1 MAATHRGESTGL
13 IREYF
18 SFDRDLDNLF
28 VESGRQAHVIWR
40 LDGSFGGLRAV
51 STEIVNP
58 PGGGTEGIWAEPLRL
73 ADYVHLHVGDAA
85 GGLAAVERN
94 AKRHSRRVGWTDI
107 DYEFGSHPYLKV
119 RKTIWVPLQRPAVVV
134 EARLENRSDQPRS
147 LCLFVEFRS
156 HLSIGWPRR
165 EGGRNTAAFD
175 PALPGIVAHDEG
187 HPEWTALCASSRP
200 PEAWHL
206 GDFAPHLIGTG
217 GLSARSG
224 GATGPG
230 PGCSCLQFG
239 VTLPPDGGT
248 TVAVVV
254 CGSPR
259 SEEEARATCR
269 EICSRREEL
278 REEKCRHYAD
288 LFSRT
293 AVLDSPSYVFNK
305 AFLWAKLG
313 TEDFK
318 HHDPRLGFLFF
329 AGYPAYNFY
338 FASDTMLILRGSF
351 AFGDFEDARRMLRTI
366 VRYQATEAG
375 RDTLPGEIWHEM
387 STTGDRISPNFAG
400 FLFPGVIRA
409 FFEWSAD
416 RAFLEEMYPCVCA
429 LVEWGYRMD
438 ANGDGLLE
446 NGPEGEM
453 ADSASEDRNVER
465 SHYTVQVQWL
475 DALREGVHLA
485 GLVGDA
491 DSAAR
496 WTETATRVRD
506 LVNRVYWN
514 ESKRCFE
521 ETIRP
526 DGTLDTSGKGLAN
539 LDPTMVD
546 EGKAA
551 ATARLLLDEEAYLA
565 DIEAFTE
572 RQRFEEVFSTHRAY
586 MSWYV
591 MERGR
596 RVLQLYRTHRAEP
609 AYRALEEIA
618 ASPFHWT
625 TPGMWPEV
633 WAVDEPSVLRARGCF
648 HQAWT
653 GSHGFIHPVVSGMLG
668 IRPDAPR
675 DGLAFEPHLPPH
687 WPRLALRRMRLGDGW
702 FDVGCEQGDGWRRL
716 SVRNDG
722 GRPLSVELGFVLPA
736 GVLLR
741 ELLVDGR
748 ARELSGVDART
759 TASDTHVGV
768 TVTAPPGAEA
778 SAELRWETAPLS
790 LAFVAVAASGA
801 PMGRSE
807 PGPVF
812 LPRLRPGSSGA
823 VEAEIGNRS
832 CRRARVEIG
841 LELQGDGVRVARS
854 RRMIDLEPGA
864 ERRERFDLEALPD
877 ASEGYRTLRLRI
889 HGDPALL
896 LERTAHLP
904 VFRSLAPSLDARQV
918 ARIGR
923 PFVVQV
929 SIASLAADPLTAE
942 ARLEWPGGWD
952 DRGSGD
958 GAAAVEPGGRESL
971 AFSAAP
977 VAAGERELEVAVR
990 CRETGEEWRLGH
1002 RVSVLPAE
1010 TRMVLHS
1017 GFLRCPIA
1025 SGGGIEVVNLPA
1037 NYAVRRPHVLEQLLG
1052 QADLVLTSDQHDAVF
1067 PDAEIA
1073 AIVEFVRRGGSL
1085 VFFCHWSAPWGRG
1098 FFETFGNFASSALPD
1113 ILPLRMRK
1121 GITHARAV
1129 RLAPAGSP
1137 VFGGIAWDTIPAYDH
1152 NDAELREGATLL
1164 AASEAGAPLIASWR
1178 HGAGGVLAIA
1188 IDCFGFESYVEGL
1201 SFDFWPGKPAL
1212 VGAAVRSML
1221 EAR

>member
-1 MAATHRGESTGL
+1 MTATNPDEGLHL

-28 VESGRQAHVIWR
+28 VEAGRQAHVIWR

-73 ADYVHLHVGDAA
+73 ADYVHLHVWDGG
-85 GGLAAVERN
+85 GGLTSVERN

-119 RKTIWVPLQRPAVVV
+119 RKTVWVPLQQPAVVI
-134 EARLENRSDQPRS
+134 EATLTNRSDRQQS
-147 LCLFVEFRS
+147 LRLFVEFRS
-156 HLSIGWPRR
+156 HLSIGWPLR

-175 PALPGIVAHDEG
+175 PALPGIIAHDEL
-187 HPEWTALCASSRP
+187 HPQWTALCASSRS

-206 GDFAPHLIGTG
+206 GDFAPHLIGAGSLAGRAG
-217 GLSARSG
+217 G
-224 GATGPG
+224 TTEPG
-230 PGCSCLQFG
+230 PGCSCLQFAM
-239 VTLPPDGGT
+239 TLPPDGGT

-254 CGSPR
+254 CGSPQ
-259 SEEEARATCR
+259 SEEEARTVCR
-269 EICSRREEL
+269 EVRSRLAEL
-278 REEKCRHYAD
+278 REQKQRHYAD
-288 LFSRT
+288 LFART

-329 AGYPAYNFY
+329 AGFPAYNFY

-351 AFGDFEDARRMLRTI
+351 AFGDFEDARGMLRTI
-366 VRYQATEAG
+366 VRYQATGSG

-409 FFEWSAD
+409 FYEWSAD
-416 RAFLEEMYPCVCA
+416 RPFLEEMYPHVRA
-429 LVEWGYRMD
+429 LIEWGYRMD
-438 ANGDGLLE
+438 TNGDGLLE

-453 ADSASEDRNVER
+453 ADSASEDRNMER

-475 DALREGVHLA
+475 NALREAARLA
-485 GLVGDA
+485 GVVGDDA
-491 DSAAR
+491 GAAR
-496 WTETATRVRD
+496 WQETAERLRD
-506 LVNRVYWN
+506 AVNRIYWN
-514 ESKRCFE
+514 EAERRFE

-526 DGTLDTSGKGLAN
+526 DGVLDTSGKGLAN

-565 DIEAFTE
+565 DLEAFTA
-572 RQRFEEVFSTHRAY
+572 RQKFEEVFSTHRAY

-596 RVLQLYRTHRAEP
+596 RVLQLYQAHRSGHAFQ
-609 AYRALEEIA
+609 ALGEIA

-648 HQAWT
+648 HQAWSA
-653 GSHGFIHPVVSGMLG
+653 SHGFIYPVVNGMLG

-675 DGLAFEPHLPPH
+675 NTLGFEPHLPPH
-687 WPRLALRRMRLGDGW
+687 WPSLRLRRMRLGEGW
-702 FDVGCEQGDGWRRL
+702 FDAAVVQGDGWRRL

-722 GRPLSVELGFVLPA
+722 SRPLGVELGFVLPS
-736 GVLLR
+736 GVRLEGLR
-741 ELLVDGR
+741 IDGR
-748 ARELSGVDART
+748 TTDLSGAEAELTPFDA
-759 TASDTHVGV
+759 HVRV
-768 TVTAPPGAEA
+768 SVTAAPGAEA
-778 SAELRWETAPLS
+778 EAELRWAPGTVTLTI
-790 LAFVAVAASGA
+790 AAGDAVGT
-801 PMGRSE
+801 PPDRSV

-812 LPRLRPGSSGA
+812 LPRLRPGERFA
-823 VEAEIGNRS
+823 VAASIGNRS
-832 CRRARVEIG
+832 HLPAHVEIALEIRGEGVRTALPRRA
-841 LELQGDGVRVARS
+841 
-854 RRMIDLEPGA
+854 IDLSPGG
-864 ERRERFDLEALPD
+864 ERCERFELEALPD
-877 ASEGYRTLRLRI
+877 AAEGYRTLRIRV

-896 LERTAHLP
+896 LERTAYLP

-923 PFVVQV
+923 PFVMRVELT
-929 SIASLAADPLTAE
+929 SLAAATVTAE
-942 ARLEWPGGWD
+942 ARVDWPTGWAGAGTATATARLEPDARHTLTFTGTP
-952 DRGSGD
+952 SAD
-958 GAAAVEPGGRESL
+958 GEQDL
-971 AFSAAP
+971 P
-977 VAAGERELEVAVR
+977 VAVMCTG
-990 CRETGEEWRLGH
+990 TGEAWNLAH
-1002 RVSVLPAE
+1002 RVKVLPAGKQL
-1010 TRMVLHS
+1010 VLHS

-1025 SGGGIEVVNLPA
+1025 SDGDLEVVNLPA
-1037 NYAVRRPHVLEQLLG
+1037 NYAVRRPHVLDQLLS

-1067 PDAEIA
+1067 PPAQVA
-1073 AIVEFVRRGGSL
+1073 RIVEFVQRGGSL

-1098 FFETFGNFASSALPD
+1098 FYETFGNFASSELAE

-1121 GITHARAV
+1121 GITHARRV
-1129 RLAPAGSP
+1129 RLAPEGVPLFA
-1137 VFGGIAWDTIPAYDH
+1137 GIAWDTIPPYDH

-1164 AASEAGAPLIASWR
+1164 AESEAGAPLVASWK
-1178 HGAGGVLAIA
+1178 HGGGRVLAIA

-1201 SFDFWPGKPAL
+1201 SFDFWPGKPQL
-1212 VGAAVRSML
+1212 IGRAVRAL
-1221 EAR
+1221 LA